1 MNWPQFFKQWGELS
15 ERVNQLA
22 KAEAEHH
29 KQQSAAMAS
38 LQKQL
43 SEAKSL
49 QDKQRGAYKAA
60 VAIGSLIGALV
71 TIAARL
77 LGLWH

>member
-1 MNWPQFFKQWGELS
+1 MNWPEFFRKWGELS

-22 KAEAEHH
+22 KAQAEHH
-29 KQQSAAMAS
+29 KVQSAQLAS

-49 QDKQRGAYKAA
+49 QDQSRGAYKAA

-77 LGLWH
+77 IGLWH

>member
-1 MNWPQFFKQWGELS
+1 MNWPEFFRRWGELS

-22 KAEAEHH
+22 KAVAANH
-29 KQQSAAMAS
+29 KDQSAAMAS

-43 SEAKSL
+43 QEAKSL
-49 QDKQRGAYKAA
+49 QDQGRGAYKAA